1 MTSARSRAEV
11 NFCGIRPWWRCP
23 LMEWFGRAPA
33 SKPGFYFP
41 TAAPT
46 VVRDLVVVGGLVRD
60 NAETGSGSSRP
71 VFHREAFHALSPGR
85 EARLRRPDRPPGLF
99 RCLRSISFVT
109 PKTRARDALAAMEKC
124 LFNVNDH
131 REIGYSA
138 IICHRAP
145 DILIP
150 DNDGTTGNAKRF
162 ALTRNKE
169 DQAGRPDSAARC
181 ERYRRGGCHD
191 DPEWQGSLRQDRL
204 QIPRDLPLVTDQPGQ
219 TDRLN

>member
-1 MTSARSRAEV
+1 MA
-11 NFCGIRPWWRCP
+11 CP

-60 NAETGSGSSRP
+60 NAETGSGSGRP
-71 VFHREAFHALSPGR
+71 VFHPEAFHTLSPDR

-99 RCLRSISFVT
+99 RGLRSISFVT
-109 PKTRARDALAAMEKC
+109 PKTRARDALAAVEKC
-124 LFNVNDH
+124 LFNADDH

-138 IICHRAP
+138 MICHRAP

-150 DNDGTTGNAKRF
+150 DNDRATGNAKSF

-169 DQAGRPDSAARC
+169 DQADAGILQHVVEGIDAAVAATIRNGKDRFVKT
-181 ERYRRGGCHD
+181 RYKSRAI
-191 DPEWQGSLRQDRL
+191 SLW
-204 QIPRDLPLVTDQPGQ
+204 
-219 TDRLN
+219 